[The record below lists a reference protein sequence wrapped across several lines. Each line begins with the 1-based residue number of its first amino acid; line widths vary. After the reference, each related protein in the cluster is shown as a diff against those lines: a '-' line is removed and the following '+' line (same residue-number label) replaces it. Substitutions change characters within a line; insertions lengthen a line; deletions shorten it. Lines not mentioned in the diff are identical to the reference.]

1 MDESTEELKV
11 NMEKAFAERV
21 EADQKLTALAD
32 HLNSGKG
39 TYVTAEQYAYET
51 GKVLSS
57 VFREQITEEK
67 LPEGVFTREFV
78 QETIELLLKDDH
90 KIVSTMAA
98 VAQENINTAAG
109 VHIQPQKA
117 DFNQD
122 RADGFATKMDGKTME
137 EAGWMLGSPVTN
149 FSQSIVDETM
159 IKNGEVLAKAGKA
172 ATIKRQAEAKCCD
185 WCLNKAGTY
194 DATNREAYQRHRDCR
209 CEIEMHLDGS
219 VKRQSD
225 WKKNQWQKVKDQI
238 KDAIDL
244 PSARKYNDAKDVDIT
259 GIQYA
264 DLTRNFA
271 ELKKFMKENYGISI
285 MNSVERLDFYSVRE
299 GISGIQYILDEFPK
313 ARDTIK
319 MISTK
324 RDGIMCADY
333 NGNIY
338 FNPDIYKT
346 RNDVLIEHNLQP
358 GAQEDTFHPEGDNAF
373 GTGAHE
379 AAHILEKVLVDRE
392 YDGSAREKN
401 LKWRMGEVAEEIVE
415 TACRDA
421 SKLPECKG
429 LSYDDIIDQ
438 ISDYAGKESN
448 YHPSETLA
456 EAVEDYAL
464 NGDAAKAL
472 SRVIWDRLKKELG

>member
-1 MDESTEELKV
+1 MDESTEELKA

-78 QETIELLLKDDH
+78 QETIEPLLKDDH

-159 IKNGEVLAKAGKA
+159 IKNGEVLEKAGKA

-194 DATNREAYQRHRDCR
+194 DATNREAYQRHRECR
-209 CEIEMHLDGS
+209 CEIEMHIDGS
-219 VKRQSD
+219 VKRQKD
-225 WKKNQWQKVKDQI
+225 WKHNQWEK
-238 KDAIDL
+238 
-244 PSARKYNDAKDVDIT
+244 RKEKI
-259 GIQYA
+259 
-264 DLTRNFA
+264 
-271 ELKKFMKENYGISI
+271 
-285 MNSVERLDFYSVRE
+285 
-299 GISGIQYILDEFPK
+299 
-313 ARDTIK
+313 
-319 MISTK
+319 
-324 RDGIMCADY
+324 
-333 NGNIY
+333 NGNINAEAEDNIKIGFTPASTMEEAKDFARNVLGIDPVMWGKMDLSVANMINKEILRVYKEFGDLKKADLLRGVEVVSVNADFVAAY
-338 FNPDIYKT
+338 FYP
-346 RNDVLIEHNLQP
+346 
-358 GAQEDTFHPEGDNAF
+358 
-373 GTGAHE
+373 
-379 AAHILEKVLVDRE
+379 
-392 YDGSAREKN
+392 AREIILREEEFAKKN
-401 LKWRMGEVAEEIVE
+401 SIAMLQRIAERNFNDGFWSTSNKEHAIRHELGHAIGRSVTNRCIDGNGMPVGVLKEIDELRNYIIKECGIDNWRMDDTKEHTLAAGEYLSYYGLETNSEFIAESVAEYLGGNPRGTAQIVM
-415 TACRDA
+415 
-421 SKLPECKG
+421 KL
-429 LSYDDIIDQ
+429 
-438 ISDYAGKESN
+438 
-448 YHPSETLA
+448 
-456 EAVEDYAL
+456 
-464 NGDAAKAL
+464 
-472 SRVIWDRLKKELG
+472 LKRG